1 MTPMARP
8 AAGLGR
14 RMCGE
19 RRLILASPDQ
29 FGAGAGGVSGGGEAG
44 AGVAGATGSAGG
56 GAGASVT
63 GEVASAGGAS
73 VSALAG
79 AAADGSVVSI
89 GAASTPSAGA
99 SAASTGGASASGDPG
114 RGSTGV
120 ISISAPTAGG
130 ATTGS
135 RRSYLALASE
145 ASSVGFEQPPTT
157 SSAMPAARTILFIGA
172 SNSTGPRSR
181 ASAID
186 PARQRDSRSRLPR
199 SLSAPTSGDG
209 QSIFPGRL
217 SPI

>member
-63 GEVASAGGAS
+63 GGVASAGGAS

-79 AAADGSVVSI
+79 AADGSVVST

-186 PARQRDSRSRLPR
+186 PARQRDSRSRQPR